1 MIRSIKAL
9 RAMTDENLIA
19 EHDKHAERTVDS
31 TSYYVEELDRRSRE
45 RATEASQRLA
55 DEGVKLSRRT
65 YVLTWVST
73 FTSLLALLV
82 AVLALYLS

>member
-1 MIRSIKAL
+1 MSRSIKSL
-9 RAMTDENLIA
+9 RAMTDEQLIA
-19 EHDKHAERTVDS
+19 EHDEQAKRTVVGTDD
-31 TSYYVEELDRRSRE
+31 YVEELDRRSRE
-45 RATEASQRLA
+45 AATKASQHLA

-65 YVLTWVST
+65 YLLTWVST